1 MFTNNIRQ
9 PDDYL
14 MTTKCP
20 KCGKEIFYTKPKP
33 DKCPECGA
41 PIEKNVLTRL
51 AEEIEKHIT
60 Y

>member
-1 MFTNNIRQ
+1 MFTNNVRQ

-14 MTTKCP
+14 LTMKCP
-20 KCGKEIFYTKPKP
+20 KCGKEIFYTKPKL

-51 AEEIEKHIT
+51 AEEIEKHII